1 LPQDTTTQ
9 CVLFPALFEKLVV
22 ARFDQQQGSSDGGGI
37 LLQAADR
44 QLGLSATLAVWLRD
58 ERQSGKVEH
67 TIHALLGQRI
77 FDLACG
83 YADTNDAA
91 RLTHDPVHKLLVGLD
106 PGGEEGLA
114 SQPTLCR
121 FENAFGPKDLLRCA
135 EALADTVLSRQQ
147 RRLKKRVRRITI
159 DVDATD
165 DPTHGEQQLSFFNGH
180 YHHACYLPLLC
191 FVTFNDE
198 REQFLLTAVLQPGNA
213 APAGAGLGVICR
225 VIQRVRSYFPQARLR
240 VRLDSAHATPQML
253 DYLDEANVEY
263 VVSLIANSVL
273 DGKAEAKMKLVR
285 KISAASGQSERLY
298 GECLYRT
305 QKTWKT
311 SRRVIYKAE
320 VVREGERAPRDNQH
334 YLVTNF
340 HQTPQWVY
348 KQFYC
353 QRGDIENRIKELQ
366 PRSRNRS
373 HQLPRIL
380 GQSTAS
386 AAHRRSLRA
395 DAGTPYPGHR
405 DRMRPIAS
413 APATRAL
420 VENRRF
426 AGGFC
431 SSRGAPLPAILP
443 LLGQLS
449 PYRFRTRSCGRLIRQ
464 KHKNIFSFCVVGY
477 ACLHSGP
484 GAGIPALSPPK

>member
-1 LPQDTTTQ
+1 MPQDTTTQ

-77 FDLACG
+77 FGLACG

-121 FENAFGPKDLLRCA
+121 FENAFGPKELLRCA

-213 APAGAGLGVICR
+213 APAGAGLGVIRR

-253 DYLDEANVEY
+253 DYWDEANVEY

-353 QRGDIENRIKELQ
+353 QRGDIENRIKELHHGLEIDRTSCHGFWANQ
-366 PRSRNRS
+366 LRVLLTAAAYVLMQELRIRATGTECARSQVHQLRERLLKIGASLVVSVRRVVLHFPRSYPFLANFR
-373 HQLPRIL
+373 HIAL
-380 GQSTAS
+380 G
-386 AAHRRSLRA
+386 L
-395 DAGTPYPGHR
+395 
-405 DRMRPIAS
+405 
-413 APATRAL
+413 
-420 VENRRF
+420 
-426 AGGFC
+426 
-431 SSRGAPLPAILP
+431 GA
-443 LLGQLS
+443 
-449 PYRFRTRSCGRLIRQ
+449 
-464 KHKNIFSFCVVGY
+464 VVG
-477 ACLHSGP
+477 
-484 GAGIPALSPPK
+484 

>member
-1 LPQDTTTQ
+1 MPQDTTTQ

-22 ARFDQQQGSSDGGGI
+22 ARFDQQQGSSDGGAI

-44 QLGLSATLAVWLRD
+44 QLGLSASLAVWLRD

-77 FDLACG
+77 FGLACG
-83 YADTNDAA
+83 YADTNDAT

-106 PGGEEGLA
+106 PAGEEGLA

-121 FENAFGPKDLLRCA
+121 FENAFGPKELFRCA

-213 APAGAGLGVICR
+213 APAGAGLGVVRR

-273 DGKAEAKMKLVR
+273 DGKAEAKMNVVR

-320 VVREGERAPRDNQH
+320 VVREAERAPRDNQH

-340 HQTPQWVY
+340 HQTPPWIY

-353 QRGDIENRIKELQ
+353 QRGDIENRIKELHRGLEIDRTSCHGFWANQ
-366 PRSRNRS
+366 LRVLLTAAAYVLMQELRIRATGTECARSQVQQLRERLLKIGASLVVSVRRVVLHFPRSYPFLANFR
-373 HQLPRIL
+373 HIAL
-380 GQSTAS
+380 G
-386 AAHRRSLRA
+386 L
-395 DAGTPYPGHR
+395 
-405 DRMRPIAS
+405 
-413 APATRAL
+413 
-420 VENRRF
+420 
-426 AGGFC
+426 
-431 SSRGAPLPAILP
+431 GA
-443 LLGQLS
+443 
-449 PYRFRTRSCGRLIRQ
+449 
-464 KHKNIFSFCVVGY
+464 VVG
-477 ACLHSGP
+477 
-484 GAGIPALSPPK
+484 

>member
-1 LPQDTTTQ
+1 MPQDTTTQ

-77 FDLACG
+77 FGLACG

-121 FENAFGPKDLLRCA
+121 FENAFGPKELLRCA

-213 APAGAGLGVICR
+213 APAGAGLGVIRR
-225 VIQRVRSYFPQARLR
+225 VIQRVRSYFPQAGLR

-353 QRGDIENRIKELQ
+353 QRGDIENRIKELHHGLEIDRTSCHGFWANQ
-366 PRSRNRS
+366 LRVLLTAAAYVLMQELRIRATGTECARSQVHQLRERLLKIGASLVVSVRRVVLHFPRSYPFLANFR
-373 HQLPRIL
+373 HIAL
-380 GQSTAS
+380 G
-386 AAHRRSLRA
+386 L
-395 DAGTPYPGHR
+395 
-405 DRMRPIAS
+405 
-413 APATRAL
+413 
-420 VENRRF
+420 
-426 AGGFC
+426 
-431 SSRGAPLPAILP
+431 GA
-443 LLGQLS
+443 
-449 PYRFRTRSCGRLIRQ
+449 
-464 KHKNIFSFCVVGY
+464 VVG
-477 ACLHSGP
+477 
-484 GAGIPALSPPK
+484 

>member
-1 LPQDTTTQ
+1 MPQDTTTQ

-44 QLGLSATLAVWLRD
+44 QLGLSASLAVWLRD

-77 FDLACG
+77 FGLACG

-121 FENAFGPKDLLRCA
+121 FENAFGPKELLRCA

-213 APAGAGLGVICR
+213 APAGAGLGVIRR

-353 QRGDIENRIKELQ
+353 QRGDIENRIKELHHGLEIDRTSCHGFWANQ
-366 PRSRNRS
+366 LRVLLTAAAYVLMQELRIRATGTECARSQVHQLRERLLKIGASLVVSVRRVVLHFPRSYPFLANFR
-373 HQLPRIL
+373 HIAL
-380 GQSTAS
+380 G
-386 AAHRRSLRA
+386 L
-395 DAGTPYPGHR
+395 
-405 DRMRPIAS
+405 
-413 APATRAL
+413 
-420 VENRRF
+420 
-426 AGGFC
+426 
-431 SSRGAPLPAILP
+431 GA
-443 LLGQLS
+443 
-449 PYRFRTRSCGRLIRQ
+449 
-464 KHKNIFSFCVVGY
+464 VVG
-477 ACLHSGP
+477 
-484 GAGIPALSPPK
+484 

>member
-1 LPQDTTTQ
+1 MPQDTTTQ

-77 FDLACG
+77 FGLACG

-121 FENAFGPKDLLRCA
+121 FENAFGPKELLRCA

-213 APAGAGLGVICR
+213 APAGAGLGVIRR

-353 QRGDIENRIKELQ
+353 QRGDIENRIKELHHGLEIDRTSCHGFWANQ
-366 PRSRNRS
+366 LRVLLTAAAYVLMQELRIRATGTECARSQVHQLRERLLKIGASLVVSVRRVVLHFPRSYPFLANFR
-373 HQLPRIL
+373 HIAL
-380 GQSTAS
+380 G
-386 AAHRRSLRA
+386 L
-395 DAGTPYPGHR
+395 
-405 DRMRPIAS
+405 
-413 APATRAL
+413 
-420 VENRRF
+420 
-426 AGGFC
+426 
-431 SSRGAPLPAILP
+431 GA
-443 LLGQLS
+443 
-449 PYRFRTRSCGRLIRQ
+449 
-464 KHKNIFSFCVVGY
+464 VVG
-477 ACLHSGP
+477 
-484 GAGIPALSPPK
+484 

>member
-1 LPQDTTTQ
+1 MPQDTTTQ

-77 FDLACG
+77 FGLACG

-121 FENAFGPKDLLRCA
+121 FENAFGPKELLRCA

-213 APAGAGLGVICR
+213 APAGAGLGVIRR

-273 DGKAEAKMKLVR
+273 DGKAEATMKLVR

-353 QRGDIENRIKELQ
+353 QRGDIENRIKELHHGLEIDRTSCHGFWANQ
-366 PRSRNRS
+366 LRVLLTAAAYVLMQELRIRATGTECARSQVHQLRERLLKIGASLVVSVRRVVLHFPRSYPFLANFR
-373 HQLPRIL
+373 HIAL
-380 GQSTAS
+380 G
-386 AAHRRSLRA
+386 L
-395 DAGTPYPGHR
+395 
-405 DRMRPIAS
+405 
-413 APATRAL
+413 
-420 VENRRF
+420 
-426 AGGFC
+426 
-431 SSRGAPLPAILP
+431 GA
-443 LLGQLS
+443 
-449 PYRFRTRSCGRLIRQ
+449 
-464 KHKNIFSFCVVGY
+464 VVG
-477 ACLHSGP
+477 
-484 GAGIPALSPPK
+484 